1 MVFVLMRHQS
11 LAIDDMGHLAVFV
24 RVVESGSFAAAARSL
39 GTTPSAASKR
49 VSGLESRLG
58 VRLLA
63 RTTRRLALTEPGAE
77 LFARASR
84 ILHDIERAEVA
95 VSRHGGAPRGTL
107 RVSVPTAFGESRVVP
122 ALGRFLEKHPEVSV
136 ELSVSDRFVDVV
148 SERFD
153 LAVRVGTVSAEGLV
167 VRRLGEATAVV
178 VAAPAYLDARGEPE
192 TPDDLLRHECIRYTL
207 VPTGNEWRFTDR
219 RGPRAVPV
227 SGRIASDHG
236 GSIREAALQGLGI
249 AWLPRFMV
257 EEDLRG
263 GRLRALLTRW
273 ETRTY
278 PIQAVL
284 PPGRAPLPKTRAFV
298 DFLAQRFAGEPAW
311 ERGLPVAVRG

>member
-1 MVFVLMRHQS
+1 MVFVPMRHQS

-49 VSGLESRLG
+49 V
-58 VRLLA
+58 A
-63 RTTRRLALTEPGAE
+63 
-77 LFARASR
+77 
-84 ILHDIERAEVA
+84 
-95 VSRHGGAPRGTL
+95 
-107 RVSVPTAFGESRVVP
+107 
-122 ALGRFLEKHPEVSV
+122 
-136 ELSVSDRFVDVV
+136 
-148 SERFD
+148 
-153 LAVRVGTVSAEGLV
+153 
-167 VRRLGEATAVV
+167 
-178 VAAPAYLDARGEPE
+178 E

-207 VPTGNEWRFTDR
+207 VPAGNEWRFTDR

-263 GRLRALLTRW
+263 GRLRAGARRCT
-273 ETRTY
+273 TG
-278 PIQAVL
+278 
-284 PPGRAPLPKTRAFV
+284 GR
-298 DFLAQRFAGEPAW
+298 
-311 ERGLPVAVRG
+311 